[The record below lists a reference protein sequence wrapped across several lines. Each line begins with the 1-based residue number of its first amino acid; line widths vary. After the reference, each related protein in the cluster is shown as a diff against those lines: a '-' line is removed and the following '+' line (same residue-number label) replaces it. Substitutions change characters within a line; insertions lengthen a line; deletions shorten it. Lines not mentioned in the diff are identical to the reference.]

1 MPITEMSRIAGQ
13 YDYTLTL
20 LVLPEAERLGAHH
33 DDEEPEE
40 DTYDRFIRSGQYPV
54 R

>member
-1 MPITEMSRIAGQ
+1 MPITEMTRIAGQ

-40 DTYDRFIRSGQYPV
+40 DTYDRFLRNGQYPV

>member
-1 MPITEMSRIAGQ
+1 MALTEMTRIAGQ

-20 LVLPEAERLGAHH
+20 LLMPDAEWQRPQH
-33 DDEEPEE
+33 DEEEADE
-40 DTYDRFIRSGQYPV
+40 DTFDRFVRNGQYPV